1 LIAKLVFD
9 KIQLEKTNRKMED
22 ALEKDITGHIGTQ
35 KYLCTITWR
44 NGQLI
49 LNEPDHIG
57 GKELGPDPFST
68 LLASLAACTLSTLR
82 MYIDRKG
89 WDIPEINISLNFY
102 QESNPELTT
111 TISRSI
117 RFPTELGDDIKK
129 RLLIIAE
136 KCPVSKLLKNNII
149 INTRV

>member
-1 LIAKLVFD
+1 
-9 KIQLEKTNRKMED
+9 MEN
-22 ALEKDITGHIGTQ
+22 ALENDITGHIGIQ

-44 NGQLI
+44 NGQFI
-49 LNEPDHIG
+49 MDEPEKIEGQD
-57 GKELGPDPFST
+57 LGPDPYTT

-89 WDIPEINISLNFY
+89 WDIPEINIALNFH

-111 TISRSI
+111 TITRKI
-117 RFPTELGDDIKK
+117 TFPVAVEADIKK

-136 KCPVSKLLKNNII
+136 KCPVSKLLKSTII
-149 INTRV
+149 IDTLL